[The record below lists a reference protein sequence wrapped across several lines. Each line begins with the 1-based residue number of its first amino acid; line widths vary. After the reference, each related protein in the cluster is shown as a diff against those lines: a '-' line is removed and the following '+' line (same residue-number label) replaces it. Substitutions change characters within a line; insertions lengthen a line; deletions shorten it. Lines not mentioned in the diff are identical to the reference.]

1 MFMKLKNSAFTASTI
16 SLFTLGA
23 LAVATPSSAL
33 SPNLSTWS
41 TIGDVT
47 TTSSQAILKSGTS
60 STVTAGGL
68 TGSALETFLG
78 ILNNSFDSLPSTFGV
93 QAGSAIKTTLI
104 VNSGDVLSFDW
115 SLVSSDSDTGFV
127 TINNAVTYLTGTSFS
142 QSFATAGS
150 YNIGIGVLDVD
161 DTVGSSTFTV
171 NNVNI
176 TACALGYSWWCNYSC
191 SGRSIR
197 FGCDEKINKTG
208 LISRT

>member
-1 MFMKLKNSAFTASTI
+1 MFMKLKNSALTASTI

-78 ILNNSFDSLPSTFGV
+78 ILNNSFDVVPSPGGFGA
-93 QAGSAIKTTLI
+93 QAGSAITTTLT
-104 VNSGDVLSFDW
+104 VNSGDVLSFNW

-127 TINNAVTYLTGTSFS
+127 TINNAVTYLTGTSSFS

-161 DTVGSSTFTV
+161 DTIGSSTFTV

-176 TACALGYSWWCNYSC
+176 TAVPWDIPGGATIPALG
-191 SGRSIR
+191 GVFALGVMRKLTKR
-197 FGCDEKINKTG
+197 V
-208 LISRT
+208 